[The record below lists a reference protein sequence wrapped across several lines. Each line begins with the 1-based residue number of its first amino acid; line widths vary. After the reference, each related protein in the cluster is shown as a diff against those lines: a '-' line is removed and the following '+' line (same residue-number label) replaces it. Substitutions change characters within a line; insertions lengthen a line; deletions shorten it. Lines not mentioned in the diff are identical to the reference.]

1 MCGLKVQGRARVE
14 EAELPEKKLTTKM
27 ERSFYSCV
35 CISDVL
41 GFTVLTYVWGKGR
54 RGVRGESTVAL
65 GVTREKEK
73 KKEGFRSDF

>member
-1 MCGLKVQGRARVE
+1 MISGVGGDGECVWFKGSGSSESRGSRASGE
-14 EAELPEKKLTTKM
+14 KLTTKM

-54 RGVRGESTVAL
+54 RGVRGESTVH
-65 GVTREKEK
+65 
-73 KKEGFRSDF
+73 